1 MMRPGQI
8 LVELLLAL
16 AVATVTI
23 VALAGVATRAVS
35 NAGFARHQSQASS
48 LASEAIE
55 WIRGYRDQNGWSN
68 FSFLN
73 GNYCLRD
80 LGWAALVPPPCPA
93 ITVSGTDFVRTAS
106 LVARG
111 SSTDVAVTVTWSERG
126 KTYSA
131 RQTTV
136 LSRY

>member
-1 MMRPGQI
+1 MIRSGQI

-23 VALAGVATRAVS
+23 VALAGVTTRSVS
-35 NAGFARHQSQASS
+35 NAGFARSQSQASS

-68 FSFLN
+68 FNFLN
-73 GNYCLRD
+73 GDYCLQD
-80 LGWAALVPPPCPA
+80 LGWDTLGPPTCPP
-93 ITVSGTDFVRTAS
+93 ITVSGTDFVRQAI
-106 LVARG
+106 LEAHG
-111 SSTDVAVTVTWSERG
+111 SSTDVAVTVTWSQRG

-136 LSRY
+136 LSSF

>member
-1 MMRPGQI
+1 MMRSGQI
-8 LVELLLAL
+8 LIELLLAL

-23 VALAGVATRAVS
+23 VALAGVVTRSVS
-35 NAGFARHQSQASS
+35 NAGFARSQSQASN

-55 WIRGYRDQNGWSN
+55 WIRGYRDENGWSN

-73 GNYCLRD
+73 GDYCLRD
-80 LGWAALVPPPCPA
+80 LDWSTLGPPTCPP
-93 ITVSGTDFVRTAS
+93 ITVSGTDFTRKAN
-106 LVARG
+106 LVAHG
-111 SSTDVAVTVTWSERG
+111 SSTDVAVTVTWSQRG

-136 LSRY
+136 LSGF